1 MTQIILT
8 TAQQSQL
15 QMRLNNK
22 DILGFYQ
29 TLESYGDAYGRLGKG
44 ITSSITWQGQI
55 ANGFAQYYV
64 APQGQD
70 MGYGSPKWRAVN
82 QQLAE
87 SYLNQ
92 IKNDSGVLPN
102 YQDIKDIHNNVYK
115 NNNLPKDAWFPNKM
129 LEQSANPDALWQDW
143 MKNDSPRDIIEDG
156 IDIAKALPNGDFS
169 KAFGGALW
177 NMDANGV
184 ADFTRAM
191 GGFPALGELFGGALG
206 GIIGGSVAP
215 VGIWGGAVLGANLG
229 RILGTLPDWIKSVL
243 SKFGEAEAPVSPLIL
258 DLDGDGIEVSALNG
272 AGSVYWD
279 IDNDGFREASA
290 WVGKDDGLLALDRN
304 ANGVIDNHSELFGTD
319 KIDGFTVLTAMDS
332 NKDNRIDSRDTD
344 FAKLRI
350 WQDANSDG
358 ISQASELK
366 TLAQAGIKSISLNDT
381 TTNQTINGNK
391 VTHISTFT
399 KTNNTTG
406 TIADVWLFIPVN
418 DNFNPKHILLAA

>member
-1 MTQIILT
+1 M
-8 TAQQSQL
+8 
-15 QMRLNNK
+15 
-22 DILGFYQ
+22 
-29 TLESYGDAYGRLGKG
+29 
-44 ITSSITWQGQI
+44 
-55 ANGFAQYYV
+55 
-64 APQGQD
+64 
-70 MGYGSPKWRAVN
+70 
-82 QQLAE
+82 
-87 SYLNQ
+87 
-92 IKNDSGVLPN
+92 
-102 YQDIKDIHNNVYK
+102 
-115 NNNLPKDAWFPNKM
+115 
-129 LEQSANPDALWQDW
+129 
-143 MKNDSPRDIIEDG
+143 
-156 IDIAKALPNGDFS
+156 GDFVDID
-169 KAFGGALW
+169 GL
-177 NMDANGV
+177 
-184 ADFTRAM
+184 
-191 GGFPALGELFGGALG
+191 
-206 GIIGGSVAP
+206 IGGV
-215 VGIWGGAVLGANLG
+215 
-229 RILGTLPDWIKSVL
+229 
-243 SKFGEAEAPVSPLIL
+243 FGLMEEAEAPVSPLIL

-350 WQDANSDG
+350 WQDVNSDG

-406 TIADVWLFIPVN
+406 TIADVWFN
-418 DNFNPKHILLAA
+418 FDNLNSRVAA

>member
-1 MTQIILT
+1 
-8 TAQQSQL
+8 
-15 QMRLNNK
+15 
-22 DILGFYQ
+22 
-29 TLESYGDAYGRLGKG
+29 
-44 ITSSITWQGQI
+44 
-55 ANGFAQYYV
+55 
-64 APQGQD
+64 
-70 MGYGSPKWRAVN
+70 
-82 QQLAE
+82 
-87 SYLNQ
+87 
-92 IKNDSGVLPN
+92 
-102 YQDIKDIHNNVYK
+102 
-115 NNNLPKDAWFPNKM
+115 
-129 LEQSANPDALWQDW
+129 
-143 MKNDSPRDIIEDG
+143 
-156 IDIAKALPNGDFS
+156 
-169 KAFGGALW
+169 
-177 NMDANGV
+177 
-184 ADFTRAM
+184 M

-350 WQDANSDG
+350 WQDVNSDG

-406 TIADVWLFIPVN
+406 TIADVWFN
-418 DNFNPKHILLAA
+418 FDNLNSRVAA